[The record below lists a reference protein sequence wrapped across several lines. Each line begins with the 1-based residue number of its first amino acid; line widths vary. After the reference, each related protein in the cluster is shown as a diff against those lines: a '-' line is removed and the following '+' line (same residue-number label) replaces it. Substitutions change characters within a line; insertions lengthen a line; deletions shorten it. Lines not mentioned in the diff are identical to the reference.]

1 MLIWH
6 DSFGF
11 SCELRLALIA
21 DCASLMAGEY
31 QGASDEVYRKLV
43 EEPRAIGLLT
53 GRRVRNTCH
62 WTPNGTSRKVT
73 RAIGLPVVQSLIN
86 QHKTYKP
93 LYYQKAPILHA
104 SRIGGNILA

>member
-43 EEPRAIGLLT
+43 EE
-53 GRRVRNTCH
+53 
-62 WTPNGTSRKVT
+62 T
-73 RAIGLPVVQSLIN
+73 RAIELPVVQSLIN